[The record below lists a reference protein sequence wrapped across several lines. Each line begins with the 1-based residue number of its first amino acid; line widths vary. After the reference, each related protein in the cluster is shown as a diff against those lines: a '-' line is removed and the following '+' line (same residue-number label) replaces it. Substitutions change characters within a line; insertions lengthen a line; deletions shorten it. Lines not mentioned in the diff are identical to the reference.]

1 MREIQYSI
9 WCSKSTTPNHL
20 KAIGCLLICIRQPIP
35 PRQAASL
42 NNMSCSYNSETELH
56 PFAFRTHTH
65 AMGRVVS
72 AYVKHASDGSW
83 QQIGK
88 RNPQWPQLFQSSP
101 NKVVIKKGDFMA
113 ATCRFDSSDKDVS
126 TPMGSMGV
134 DEMCNFY
141 MMFYRDVNAADPF
154 PYGAGCGMNEKPE
167 LVAKE
172 YPMEGSTLLPAHPEW
187 EHMAHQSGKPFGV
200 VEKEK
205 ISSIGDEKLGQVSG
219 LAFDNLGN
227 IVVFH
232 RGSRTWSYMTFTGDN
247 VLQDKTPIATPT
259 LLVEEWA
266 EARIKS
272 NWLLSMGKICST
284 CHTIQND
291 ELTPVW
297 ELGTKFQ
304 PGSDRNHFCKPAGVA
319 VSRADGTVRAVLAGV
334 GSCFSTPEGRCSKF
348 GSRLLLPSHD
358 ISLDERNSKV
368 YVADRENGRVQVF
381 NDQGDPMFEVRN
393 PKLFESVYSAHFC
406 DEHGL
411 LFIPGS
417 GSNNGQVDTNKN
429 EINISFR
436 PKSDQFR
443 RPHII
448 RAKGNTVYVGE
459 IDEAG
464 GILWRLDI
472 RQKRTQRQWKGLLLS
487 PANQKIVEENWLTS
501 ILVMLLL
508 VSGSYLVCYLFWKK
522 CCGCY
527 KNKSPQ
533 DGIDRTGFKP
543 LKTLEA
549 EDDSDLKVTKISPLL
564 VPNQCEQEL
573 VLLLSSQILFVCLKM
588 L

>member
-1 MREIQYSI
+1 MSQSALRLNQATLSNSSHSPVLTECITCCYGCDQPAYNGDFWRGGATCGGSTHILFSIGNEGDPVQYLVLQIHYAKPFEGNVRDFSGV
-9 WCSKSTTPNHL
+9 TLHL
-20 KAIGCLLICIRQPIP
+20 SDNRPKYVAAVYLFVSGQPIP

-65 AMGRVVS
+65 AMGRV
-72 AYVKHASDGSW
+72 
-83 QQIGK
+83 

-101 NKVVIKKGDFMA
+101 IKVVIKKGDFMA

-205 ISSIGDEKLGQVSG
+205 ISSIGDEKLGQIT
-219 LAFDNLGN
+219 A
-227 IVVFH
+227 ITITH
-232 RGSRTWSYMTFTGDN
+232 RRWHHQ
-247 VLQDKTPIATPT
+247 V
-259 LLVEEWA
+259 
-266 EARIKS
+266 IK
-272 NWLLSMGKICST
+272 WQ
-284 CHTIQND
+284 IQND

-304 PGSDRNHFCKPAGVA
+304 PDQTATISANQLEWLF
-319 VSRADGTVRAVLAGV
+319 SRADGTVYVADGYCNTDHEVLQRRAVLAGV
-334 GSCFSTPEGRCSKF
+334 GSCLSTPEGRCSKF
-348 GSRLLLPSHD
+348 GSRLLLLPT
-358 ISLDERNSKV
+358 IFRWMRRNSKV

-381 NDQGDPMFEVRN
+381 SDKEIQCLKYAIQNCLNQFTRLIFVMN
-393 PKLFESVYSAHFC
+393 MAYSSYLAPSTKSMLYVVPLNSTKIQF
-406 DEHGL
+406 
-411 LFIPGS
+411 
-417 GSNNGQVDTNKN
+417 
-429 EINISFR
+429 SFR

-464 GILWRLDI
+464 GILWSLDI
-472 RQKRTQRQWKGLLLS
+472 QAEKTQRS
-487 PANQKIVEENWLTS
+487 
-501 ILVMLLL
+501 
-508 VSGSYLVCYLFWKK
+508 
-522 CCGCY
+522 
-527 KNKSPQ
+527 
-533 DGIDRTGFKP
+533 
-543 LKTLEA
+543 
-549 EDDSDLKVTKISPLL
+549 
-564 VPNQCEQEL
+564 
-573 VLLLSSQILFVCLKM
+573 
-588 L
+588 